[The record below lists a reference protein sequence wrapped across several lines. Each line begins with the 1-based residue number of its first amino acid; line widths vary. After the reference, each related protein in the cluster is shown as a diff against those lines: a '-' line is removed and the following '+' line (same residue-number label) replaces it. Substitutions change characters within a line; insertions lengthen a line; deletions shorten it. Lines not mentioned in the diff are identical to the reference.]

1 MITLIVA
8 MDKNNLIGNNGKL
21 PWKIAEDMEFFKKVT
36 TGSCVIMGRKTYES
50 IGKPLP
56 HRKNVVISKTLPQGF
71 LENTL
76 VVFSEFDMKAIQ
88 ENSLKWEYFIIGG
101 REIYQ
106 QALEKGIPEKLLI
119 SRILGGHVGDTYFP
133 DIPKTYSLE
142 FSWELS
148 QRVIVEEW
156 KRC

>member
-106 QALEKGIPEKLLI
+106 QAL
-119 SRILGGHVGDTYFP
+119 
-133 DIPKTYSLE
+133 
-142 FSWELS
+142 
-148 QRVIVEEW
+148 
-156 KRC
+156 

>member
-1 MITLIVA
+1 MITLIAA

-21 PWKIAEDMEFFKKVT
+21 PWKIKEDMEFFKKST
-36 TGSCVIMGRKTYES
+36 KNSCVIMGRKTYES

-76 VVFSEFDMKAIQ
+76 VIFPEFDMKAIQ
-88 ENSLKWEYFIIGG
+88 ENSLKWDYNIIGG

-106 QALEKGIPEKLLI
+106 QALEKGIPDRLLI
-119 SRILGGHVGDTYFP
+119 SRILDGHVGDTYFP
-133 DIPKTYSLE
+133 DIPKTYRMIGC
-142 FSWELS
+142 WKLS
-148 QRVIVEEW
+148 ENVWVEDW
-156 KRC
+156 RRC

>member
-8 MDKNNLIGNNGKL
+8 IDKNNLIGNDGKL
-21 PWKIAEDMEFFKKVT
+21 PWKIKEDMEFFKKVT

-56 HRKNVVISKTLPQGF
+56 HRKNVVISKTLSQGF
-71 LENTL
+71 LENGAI
-76 VVFSEFDMKAIQ
+76 VFPEFDMKAIQ

-101 REIYQ
+101 REIYKE
-106 QALEKGIPEKLLI
+106 ALEKDIPEKLLI
-119 SRILGGHVGDTYFP
+119 SRISGDYVGDTYFP
-133 DIPKTYSLE
+133 EIPKNYSLE
-142 FSWELS
+142 FFWELS
-148 QRVIVEEW
+148 ERVTVEEW